1 MDLSIKLFLYVAFS
15 LLVILV
21 GGYQLATSGRMI
33 AAVLFVILIIAVLAI
48 YGVRWFRGDGSV
60 FNKPVGQWPPSIN
73 TCPDYLTYYKRTKSD
88 GSKVDTCIDRIG
100 VSRNGQLKVFPASG
114 GSTDRSEQSSDS
126 SAQSALPTADDAC
139 YFPLAT
145 ASSDPVKKV
154 GELCQRTIQYG
165 LTWEGVTDGESC
177 FMPGGAVTPASTAP
191 ADGDNCLL
199 RMPGSA

>member
-33 AAVLFVILIIAVLAI
+33 AAVLFVILIVAVLAV

-73 TCPDYLTYYKRTKSD
+73 TCPDYLTYYQRTKSD
-88 GSKVDTCIDRIG
+88 GTKADTCIDRIG
-100 VSRNGQLKVFPASG
+100 VSRNGQLKVFPSG
-114 GSTDRSEQSSDS
+114 GSTD
-126 SAQSALPTADDAC
+126 DAC
-139 YFPLAT
+139 FFPLAT
-145 ASSDPVKKV
+145 AASDPVKKV

-191 ADGDNCLL
+191 ASGDNCLL
-199 RMPGSA
+199 RMPGSGSA